1 MLQRKQKLC
10 TFKTY
15 LCELYSKTGLIN
27 KMKATKNIRLLTVNF
42 DLELKYNDIHRFRS
56 AVIETTR
63 RKNDLFHNH
72 SSNGTI
78 YRYPLIQYK
87 RLNKKAALLC
97 IEEGIEGIQDF
108 FSATN
113 WQFDI
118 GRDTH
123 PVKVENLRVK
133 QYRIGVWEKQFC
145 YTIKRWLPLNQE
157 NYRKYH
163 SLEDFGQK
171 LALLEKILLAN
182 ILSFLQGIN
191 LYVEEKIEIK
201 ITEILAQRIERY
213 KNQEMQAF
221 SLIFETNVSLPNYIG
236 LGKGSSSGFG
246 VVKEIPKKK

>member
-1 MLQRKQKLC
+1 M
-10 TFKTY
+10 KTT
-15 LCELYSKTGLIN
+15 KT
-27 KMKATKNIRLLTVNF
+27 IRLLTVIF
-42 DLELKYNDIHRFRS
+42 DLELNYNDIYRFRS

-72 SSNGTI
+72 SETGSI

-87 RLNKKAALLC
+87 RLNNKAALLC

-108 FSATN
+108 FAATDWKLN
-113 WQFDI
+113 I
-118 GRDTH
+118 GDRQQ
-123 PVKVENLRVK
+123 PVKVENLRVR
-133 QYRIGVWEKQFC
+133 QHRIGVWKKQFS
-145 YTIKRWLPLNQE
+145 YTINRWLPLNQD

-163 SLEDFGQK
+163 QLEDFGQK

-191 LYVEEKIEIK
+191 LYVEEHIEVK

-221 SLIFETNVSLPNYIG
+221 SVKFETNVSLPNYIS

-246 VVKEIPKKK
+246 VVKEIPKKNNRI

>member
-1 MLQRKQKLC
+1 M
-10 TFKTY
+10 
-15 LCELYSKTGLIN
+15 
-27 KMKATKNIRLLTVNF
+27 LTVNF
-42 DLELKYNDIHRFRS
+42 DLELNYSDIYRFRS

-72 SSNGTI
+72 SPNGTI

-108 FSATN
+108 FTETN
-113 WQFDI
+113 WQLNI
-118 GRDTH
+118 GHNTH
-123 PVKVENLRVK
+123 PVKVENLRVR
-133 QYRIGVWEKQFC
+133 QHRIGVWDKSFQ
-145 YTIKRWLPLNQE
+145 YTLTRWLPLNQE

-163 SLEDFGQK
+163 NLENFGQK
-171 LALLEKILLAN
+171 IVLLEKILLAN

-201 ITEILAQRIERY
+201 IKHILNQRLENY
-213 KNQEMQAF
+213 KGQEMEAF
-221 SLIFETNVSLPNYIG
+221 SLRFVTNVSLPNYIG

-246 VVKEIPKKK
+246 TIKESSEEKQQNESK